1 MTFKTD
7 VDGGYKAG
15 FLCFLLFTGIFIY
28 FTVTSFSVPLLVL
41 AIIFSLML
49 ILLLVPMYFSMR
61 YILEED
67 GLRIKVGWFANRF
80 FPYSTIFGFQRVL
93 AEAKN
98 SYGLSTRKR
107 IAIYLKGTGGGYDV
121 VTITPKNEDGFVEAF
136 TKQTGI
142 EITPPDPT
150 FREIQDEYNAK
161 TSEAQRRAARRR
173 LKEALS
179 KGYDKDLLEA
189 ETPET
194 LKERAAYNEEA
205 AAAVEDDE
213 ANPQEPGEKRK
224 RTRPKD
230 MPRSKPKDDE
240 AERLRQKLAAYQES
254 MASQEGNG
262 QSESEEEAPEK
273 PEE

>member
-15 FLCFLLFTGIFIY
+15 FLCFLLFTAIFVY
-28 FTVTSFSVPLLVL
+28 FTVTSFSVTLLIL
-41 AIIFSLML
+41 AIIFSLMFFVLL
-49 ILLLVPMYFSMR
+49 IPMYFSMK
-61 YILEED
+61 YIVEED

-80 FPYSTIFGFQRVL
+80 FPYSSIFGFQRVL

-107 IAIYLKGTGGGYDV
+107 IAIYMKGTGGGYDV
-121 VTITPKNEDGFVEAF
+121 VTITPKNDEGFIEAF
-136 TKQTGI
+136 AKQTGI
-142 EITPPDPT
+142 DITPPDPT

-179 KGYDKDLLEA
+179 KGYDKDVLEA

-205 AAAVEDDE
+205 AAAVEE
-213 ANPQEPGEKRK
+213 EETKAQESGDKR
-224 RTRPKD
+224 RRRQPKD
-230 MPRSKPKDDE
+230 MPRKPKDAE
-240 AERLRQKLAAYQES
+240 AELLRQKLAAYQES
-254 MASQEGNG
+254 MAAQEENHRG
-262 QSESEEEAPEK
+262 ETVEDAPK
-273 PEE
+273 TPEE